1 MTRALLPA
9 AGSAEVELPRVT
21 ILAGK
26 ADLSFLGPQGVLA
39 TSFDCSVAQTEA
51 DARSIIVTQR
61 PDLLL
66 IAWSPEHEDLP
77 GIVARLRE
85 SSRTRYLPVV
95 AWGDERAWLSSP
107 LLSGGSVDEVISDL
121 SRAEI
126 GIAALRAL
134 LRRVRPEAL
143 TGRLE
148 FADLTINELE
158 RRVEWDGSMI
168 HLSPT
173 EYRLL
178 ASLVDE
184 PSHMLTR
191 EQILRRVWGHVSDTS
206 RQIDQVVKGL
216 RLLLRPLQAEHL
228 IETVRGIG
236 YRLAASAEP
245 ERRPL

>member
-1 MTRALLPA
+1 M
-9 AGSAEVELPRVT
+9 T
-21 ILAGK
+21 ILAAK
-26 ADLSFLGPQGVLA
+26 DDLPFFGPQNGLA
-39 TSFDCSVAQTEA
+39 ASFDCSFAEA
-51 DARSIIVTQR
+51 EAEARSIVSTQR
-61 PDLLL
+61 PDVLLVL
-66 IAWSPEHEDLP
+66 WPPEHDDLA

-85 SSRTRYLPVV
+85 VSRTRYLPVV
-95 AWGDERAWLSSP
+95 VRGDEQAWLSSP
-107 LLSGGSVDEVISDL
+107 MVIDGLVDEVISDQ
-121 SRAEI
+121 SRMEI

-158 RRVEWDGSMI
+158 RRVEWAGRMI

-191 EQILRRVWGHVSDTS
+191 MQIMRRVWGHASDTS

-216 RLLLRPLQAEHL
+216 RLLLRPLQGEHL
-228 IETVRGIG
+228 IETVRGVG
-236 YRLAASAEP
+236 YRLCANP
-245 ERRPL
+245 EQS